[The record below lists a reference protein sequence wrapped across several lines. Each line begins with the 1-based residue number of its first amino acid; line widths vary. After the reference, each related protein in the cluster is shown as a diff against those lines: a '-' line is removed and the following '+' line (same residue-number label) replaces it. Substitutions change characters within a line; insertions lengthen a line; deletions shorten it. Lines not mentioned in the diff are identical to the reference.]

1 MPILPKYRTE
11 FTNKGEKEIYSL
23 ANKSGYF
30 ENNLKRYLFHSLRSH
45 NVKRKLVGEVD
56 FVYLDDNFILFLE
69 SKGGPVRY
77 DSVNDEWWVL
87 GGTKRGEP
95 FKQVTD
101 YLFHFRDNLINEFY
115 PSENYRSKLIFG
127 YGVMFP
133 DVKSLSIKKKTGN
146 SDNFSYETI
155 EYDPEI
161 IYTSTDHSTPN
172 TFVKYIERL
181 KEYWKSH
188 DKYNNRTYSGIGL
201 KGVDNIRK
209 MFRRDLIFEIPLNK
223 VVDDQNDK
231 IIEYTE
237 EQYQI
242 LDSVDF
248 FSNRGFIVSGGP
260 GTGKTLI
267 AKELI
272 LRKANQNKKVAFF
285 CFNKNLSSEIKK
297 YFDSFEDLEIEVFSV
312 HKYLFDYLNKAS
324 LLPEGNRSLTEY
336 WTELLPN
343 QFKYWYNSLNVS
355 KYDFLII
362 DEGQDVFKENI
373 LDSIFL
379 SLNGGIESGNWS
391 IFIDYK
397 FQGFYESF
405 DEEFFKLFVSQYPTT
420 VNALPLNCRNHQDI
434 INVASRHSGLDI
446 IPCRRKDVPFKTR
459 TVFYKSTENLVTELD
474 ILINKQKKDGVD
486 LSKITILTPDNAVLK
501 NIIEKS
507 KLGYNKVNEDN
518 HKVKGKVSISTIHSY
533 KGLENDFVIV
543 AGVLNYSPE
552 VLESMSLLYVGY
564 TRAKLGLT
572 IFFQEENKTKL
583 AIQAM
588 N

>member
-1 MPILPKYRTE
+1 MPILPKYRTD

-56 FVYLDDNFILFLE
+56 FVYLDENFIFFLE

-77 DSVNDEWWVL
+77 DSVKDEWWVL

-115 PSENYRSKLIFG
+115 PNEKYRSKLIFG

-133 DVKSLSIKKKTGN
+133 DVKSFDLSKKTRK
-146 SDNFSYETI
+146 SDNFNYETI

-161 IYTSTDHSTPN
+161 IYTSADHSSPKS
-172 TFVKYIERL
+172 FVKYIERL
-181 KEYWKSH
+181 KSYWKSH

-209 MFRRDLIFEIPLNK
+209 MFRKDLVFEIPLNK
-223 VVDDQNDK
+223 VLDDQNDK

-248 FSNRGFIVSGGP
+248 FSNRGFIISGGP
-260 GTGKTLI
+260 GTGKTLL

-272 LRKANQNKKVAFF
+272 LRKANQKKKVAFF
-285 CFNKNLSSEIKK
+285 CFNKNLSAEIKK
-297 YFDSFEDLEIEVFSV
+297 YFSSFENLDITVFNV
-312 HKYLFDYLNKAS
+312 HKYLFDYLESAS

-336 WTELLPN
+336 WTELLPD
-343 QFKYWYNSLNVS
+343 QFKYWFSSLNVS
-355 KYDFLII
+355 MYDFIVI
-362 DEGQDVFKENI
+362 DEGQDIFKENI

-379 SLNGGIESGNWS
+379 SLEGGIESGNWS

-397 FQGFYESF
+397 FQGFYDGF

-420 VNALPLNCRNHQDI
+420 MNTLPLNCRNHQDI
-434 INVASRHSGLDI
+434 INVASRHSGLDS
-446 IPCRRKDVPFKTR
+446 IPCRRKDIPFKTK
-459 TVFYKSTENLVTELD
+459 TKFYKSIEDLVFE
-474 ILINKQKKDGVD
+474 IEELINNWKKGGVD
-486 LSKITILTPDNAVLK
+486 FSRITVLTPNKSVLKEIIELSKLN
-501 NIIEKS
+501 
-507 KLGYNKVNEDN
+507 YNRVNEN
-518 HKVKGKVSISTIHSY
+518 SHKVQNKVSISTIHSY
-533 KGLENDFVIV
+533 KGLENDFILV

-552 VLESMSLLYVGY
+552 IMESMSLLYVAY

-572 IFFQEENKTKL
+572 ILFQEDNKTRL

>member
-1 MPILPKYRTE
+1 MPILPKYRTD

-30 ENNLKRYLFHSLRSH
+30 DSNLKKYLFHSLRSH

-56 FVYLDDNFILFLE
+56 FVYLDENFIFFLE
-69 SKGGPVRY
+69 SKGGAVKY
-77 DSVNDEWWVL
+77 DSIKDEWWVL

-115 PSENYRSKLIFG
+115 PHENYRSQLIFG

-133 DVKSLSIKKKTGN
+133 DVKSFDLNKKTGKSN
-146 SDNFSYETI
+146 NFNYETI

-161 IYTSTDHSTPN
+161 IYTSADHASPKN
-172 TFVKYIERL
+172 FVKYIERL
-181 KEYWKSH
+181 KAYWKSH
-188 DKYNNRTYSGIGL
+188 DKYNNRTYPGIGL

-209 MFRRDLIFEIPLNK
+209 MFRKDLIFEIPLNK
-223 VVDDQNDK
+223 VLDDQNGK

-248 FSNRGFIVSGGP
+248 FLNRGFIVSGGP
-260 GTGKTLI
+260 GTGKTLL

-272 LRKANQNKKVAFF
+272 LRKANQKKKVAFF

-297 YFDSFEDLEIEVFSV
+297 YFIAFDNLDITVFNV
-312 HKYLFDYLNKAS
+312 HKYLFDYLESAS
-324 LLPEGNRSLTEY
+324 LLPEGNRSSTDY
-336 WTELLPN
+336 WTEHLPN
-343 QFKYWYNSLNVS
+343 QFKYWFSSLKVS
-355 KYDFLII
+355 MYDFIVI

-379 SLNGGIESGNWS
+379 SLKGGVESGNWS

-397 FQGFYESF
+397 FQGFYDSF
-405 DEEFFKLFVSQYPTT
+405 DEEFFKLFISQYPTT
-420 VNALPLNCRNHQDI
+420 INTLALNCRNHQDI
-434 INVASRHSGLDI
+434 INVASRHSGLDS
-446 IPCRRKDVPFKTR
+446 IPCRRKDIPFKTK
-459 TVFYKSTENLVTELD
+459 TKFYKTIEDLVSE
-474 ILINKQKKDGVD
+474 IEELINNWKKDGID
-486 LSKITILTPDNAVLK
+486 FSKVTVLTTNKSVLK
-501 NIIEKS
+501 EITKTS
-507 KLGYNKVNEDN
+507 TLSYNRVNEN
-518 HKVKGKVSISTIHSY
+518 SHKVENKVSISTIHSY
-533 KGLENDFVIV
+533 KGLENDFIIV

-552 VLESMSLLYVGY
+552 LMENMSLLYVAY
-564 TRAKLGLT
+564 TRAKLSLT
-572 IFFQEENKTKL
+572 ILFQEDNKKRL
-583 AIQAM
+583 ALQAM